1 MAHGDSKIIVIGC
14 GKRLSGD
21 DSAALE
27 VLSRLHDVPDL
38 GCELRT
44 YEEGCPLGFLAEIP
58 ADALVVFIDS
68 VRSKAEPGTIHCQ
81 KLPSKPVAPGHLGPV
96 SRHIVD
102 IEGEIAVAQKLHG
115 ASPRLFLLAIEVDN
129 CAPGPELSSK
139 VMRAV
144 EEIVNN
150 FPRYRKLAHELA

>member
-68 VRSKAEPGTIHCQ
+68 VREPFTARSCHRSRWHQDIWD
-81 KLPSKPVAPGHLGPV
+81 PS
-96 SRHIVD
+96 VD
-102 IEGEIAVAQKLHG
+102 TSLILKGK
-115 ASPRLFLLAIEVDN
+115 SP
-129 CAPGPELSSK
+129 
-139 VMRAV
+139 
-144 EEIVNN
+144 
-150 FPRYRKLAHELA
+150 